1 MIDENI
7 DFCITQ
13 DGSAGLF
20 NKEVNDIYHSTY
32 GAKAEALE
40 KFVRPLNLR
49 KNFAQK
55 KFLKVLDICYGIGY
69 NTKTFLEDVIKLNI
83 NSKIEIDILEYD
95 KRLVLISPF
104 IKDNIK
110 TDIISYILF
119 KNLSDIYDSDIF
131 SLIDL
136 PENRKFLRTDLRRFN
151 KKILSPGYN
160 FKGQNSIRAFL
171 HNIYYHYVSNRNKK
185 HLKYLKNNVFKIN
198 TYFEDARK
206 SILDLSGGYDIVFLD
221 AFTPA
226 KLPTLWSL
234 EFFTRLHELMN
245 EKSMLVTYSNSAAV
259 RHAMIEAGFFV
270 GKIFDKHGRACGTVA
285 SRSDELIQNKLDDYD
300 KGLMRTNAGVYF
312 RDKNLDS
319 SAEEILREW
328 EERKRSLN
336 LPSSSSFIK
345 KYKKQREDRC
355 LIL

>member
-7 DFCITQ
+7 DFCLTQ

-69 NTKTFLEDVIKLNI
+69 NTKTFLEEVIKLNI

-136 PENRKFLRTDLRRFN
+136 PENRKFLIADLRRFN
-151 KKILSPGYN
+151 KKILSPCYN
-160 FKGQNSIRAFL
+160 FKGLNSIRAFL
-171 HNIYYHYVSNRNKK
+171 HNIYYQYVSNRNKK
-185 HLKYLKNNVFKIN
+185 HLKYLKNNEVINIFPEGTRNHSYDSFLPFKGAFSNEPIC
-198 TYFEDARK
+198 F
-206 SILDLSGGYDIVFLD
+206 LLSL
-221 AFTPA
+221 
-226 KLPTLWSL
+226 
-234 EFFTRLHELMN
+234 
-245 EKSMLVTYSNSAAV
+245 
-259 RHAMIEAGFFV
+259 FV
-270 GKIFDKHGRACGTVA
+270 D
-285 SRSDELIQNKLDDYD
+285 
-300 KGLMRTNAGVYF
+300 
-312 RDKNLDS
+312 
-319 SAEEILREW
+319 
-328 EERKRSLN
+328 
-336 LPSSSSFIK
+336 
-345 KYKKQREDRC
+345 
-355 LIL
+355 